1 MDRVSN
7 DILVSKDILFFV
19 LGYGSVSLYGKL
31 NALSIEFKI
40 ASSDYIV
47 NAVLEFPLDPHSICT
62 LLNYDVRQSRVDR
75 IVRSAQQ
82 TGDLCFMNE
91 NEFRKLIV
99 LQLGLAHLR
108 MSRPPPHKVMGQDIF
123 ELLLRSVSR
132 RLTPDHSTSVRV
144 LQSLILQIDL
154 ALDVGD
160 RISRMQTQW
169 RLSLVD
175 FLCIETVFMMLY
187 PFELSSLNEWF

>member
-47 NAVLEFPLDPHSICT
+47 NAVLEFPLDPHTICT

-99 LQLGLAHLR
+99 TGSAECKKSGACR
-108 MSRPPPHKVMGQDIF
+108 WWTF
-123 ELLLRSVSR
+123 CVSR
-132 RLTPDHSTSVRV
+132 
-144 LQSLILQIDL
+144 QSSWCCCSLCGYTCDASPRTTIKNISEEEKRKGVQDL
-154 ALDVGD
+154 EKERAA
-160 RISRMQTQW
+160 MQEV
-169 RLSLVD
+169 SKV
-175 FLCIETVFMMLY
+175 
-187 PFELSSLNEWF
+187 

>member
-82 TGDLCFMNE
+82 TGDLRFMNE

-108 MSRPPPHKVMGQDIF
+108 MSRPFPHTIMGQDK
-123 ELLLRSVSR
+123 
-132 RLTPDHSTSVRV
+132 
-144 LQSLILQIDL
+144 
-154 ALDVGD
+154 
-160 RISRMQTQW
+160 
-169 RLSLVD
+169 
-175 FLCIETVFMMLY
+175 
-187 PFELSSLNEWF
+187 LNSCSAP